1 MIWTDGCEYRCAHW
15 WYDSEDNDYQLTTT
29 WKFEKNYPDMPDYW
43 HLQDVEF
50 DAGSARALANNH
62 ADEIL
67 SGCRNG
73 GSVWCDIESQGP
85 DLNQLEEV
93 SYYE

>member
-1 MIWTDGCEYRCAHW
+1 MIWTDGCEYSCTHW
-15 WYDSEDNDYQLTTT
+15 WYDSEDNDYEVTAI

-43 HLQDVEF
+43 HLIDVDF
-50 DAGSARALANNH
+50 DAGAARALANNH

-67 SGCRNG
+67 SGCCNG

-85 DLNQLEEV
+85 NLDDLKEV
-93 SYYE
+93 DYS

>member
-1 MIWTDGCEYRCAHW
+1 MSMFTDGQEYTCTHW
-15 WYDSEDNDYQLTTT
+15 WYDSDDNDYEITAI
-29 WKFEKNYPDMPDYW
+29 WKFERGYDIPDSW

-50 DAGSARALANNH
+50 DPVASRILANNH

-73 GSVWCDIESQGP
+73 GSVWCDIERQGP
-85 DLNQLEEV
+85 DEIGLTEV
-93 SYYE
+93 DYS